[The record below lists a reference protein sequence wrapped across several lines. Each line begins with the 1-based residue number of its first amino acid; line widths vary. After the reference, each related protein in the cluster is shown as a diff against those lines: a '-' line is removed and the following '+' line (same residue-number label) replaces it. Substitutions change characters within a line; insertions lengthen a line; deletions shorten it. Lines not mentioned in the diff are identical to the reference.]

1 MNFCYRILWFFFF
14 GLFLLACKG
23 NTEEQHSDQLT
34 EHTPVKPNPKT
45 LRDSLLSFSQD
56 TLLPFGAFYSG
67 DKFLNGKSYDLL
79 FFSPDSS
86 QNFTLE
92 LIRDSANT
100 HHVLC
105 RLDSISLEMDS
116 IHIEFKDANFDGF
129 QDLIIQRTDLLGVHL
144 PSYYLF
150 LFDPS
155 EETLIPVP
163 NSLEFLG
170 LEVQPSKKRLVGNL
184 IIHCDNSPIVEI
196 AKYCLIYG
204 RWEGNQ
210 LIRSAPDC
218 PCKGQILE

>member
-1 MNFCYRILWFFFF
+1 MNVFYRILWIFFF
-14 GLFLLACKG
+14 GLVLLACKG
-23 NTEEQHSDQLT
+23 NTEEQQSDRDLKQI
-34 EHTPVKPNPKT
+34 PAKPIPKT
-45 LRDSLLSFSQD
+45 LRDSLLAFAHD
-56 TLLPFGAFYSG
+56 TILPFGAHFSG
-67 DKFLNGKSYDLL
+67 DIFRSGKSYDLI
-79 FFSPDSS
+79 FFSADSS
-86 QNFTLE
+86 QNYTLE
-92 LIRDSANT
+92 LTGDSAKTQN
-100 HHVLC
+100 VLC
-105 RLDSISLEMDS
+105 RLDSISLEIDS

-155 EETLIPVP
+155 EETLIPVA

-170 LEVQPSKKRLVGNL
+170 LEVESSKKRLVGNL
-184 IIHCDNSPIVEI
+184 IIHCVNSPIVEI

-210 LIRSAPDC
+210 LIRSEPDC